1 MTTANRVATSLPVNG
16 DLFNLNT
23 KVVRHFLPADLPVT
37 RHPFIFQDG
46 SNVPT
51 GEMKA
56 LFSSLRELDGL
67 KEAMEYAV
75 HTKPQKDMVS
85 HPVLTNIG
93 SLLFYGAAERNWDP
107 ASSLFGPIWFGRGV
121 TIRVSAKII
130 GPSLLD
136 DGAYVNTAAKI
147 TRSILGQKTQ
157 IEEDATIKD
166 AIIGSN
172 VWICAGARLSSRCED
187 DPDHKEEVITRWCDI
202 GLFDR
207 PIKTGRR
214 KLGPIIGD
222 GCHIGANA
230 VLKPGVILFPGCKVA
245 AGRVLPSGIYLD
257 TASVNKT
264 LYPLQ
269 LRTGKPRYF

>member
-1 MTTANRVATSLPVNG
+1 MTTADGSMASVPTNG
-16 DLFNLNT
+16 ELFSLNT
-23 KVVRHFLPADLPVT
+23 AVVRHFLPADLPVT

-56 LFSSLRELDGL
+56 LFNSLRELDEL

-75 HTKPQKDMVS
+75 HTKPCKDMVS

-136 DGAYVNTAAKI
+136 DYAYVNTAAKI

-172 VWICAGARLSSRCED
+172 VWVCAGARLSSRCED
-187 DPDHKEEVITRWCDI
+187 DPQHEREVMTRLPGMTIDDSI
-202 GLFDR
+202 S
-207 PIKTGRR
+207 TGRH
-214 KLGPIIGD
+214 KMGPIVGD
-222 GCHIGANA
+222 GCVIGANA
-230 VLKPGVILFPGCKVA
+230 VLKPGVILLPGYKVP
-245 AGRVLPSGIYLD
+245 AGRVMHAGIYH
-257 TASVNKT
+257 
-264 LYPLQ
+264 
-269 LRTGKPRYF
+269 PR